1 MPVRTYSAG
10 MMVRLAFAISAC
22 IQPDILLI
30 DEVFGAGDA
39 EFMDKARSKMISLLN
54 SSRIVVFASHSPQ
67 LIEEFCNKVLVLDA
81 GQVAFYGPIEDA
93 KRLYPKLC

>member
-1 MPVRTYSAG
+1 
-10 MMVRLAFAISAC
+10 
-22 IQPDILLI
+22 
-30 DEVFGAGDA
+30 
-39 EFMDKARSKMISLLN
+39 MISLLN